1 MAIDLRDISLF
12 VAAYEERSFTAA
24 AKREF
29 TTQPGISQH
38 IRKIEERLGTQLF
51 IRGST
56 AIEATPAGDLYYR
69 KCIEILKM
77 HAEVME
83 ELTNYKGGLSG
94 EIRVGLMQSITRT
107 VLAPTLAGFME
118 QHPNVTVRSLE
129 AFAPE
134 LIQKVRSGDLDFAIV
149 PSFLSGVRE
158 PGLKSR
164 RFINT
169 PEFLVSRNNNTI
181 KPLTPVRLAD
191 LGPLRMIVPPIQNM
205 RRGRLDEY
213 FHRNNVII
221 ERRLEIDASN
231 AWQDFVAHTN
241 WVAILPGLLVMSDI
255 DKPNITLSPIID
267 PPLMLELV
275 LIQASRGVMPLAAE
289 KFIEHLRAETIKLN
303 DKLLRLLG
311 EVPVEDNSTID

>member
-1 MAIDLRDISLF
+1 
-12 VAAYEERSFTAA
+12 
-24 AKREF
+24 
-29 TTQPGISQH
+29 
-38 IRKIEERLGTQLF
+38 
-51 IRGST
+51 
-56 AIEATPAGDLYYR
+56 
-69 KCIEILKM
+69 
-77 HAEVME
+77 
-83 ELTNYKGGLSG
+83 
-94 EIRVGLMQSITRT
+94 
-107 VLAPTLAGFME
+107 
-118 QHPNVTVRSLE
+118 
-129 AFAPE
+129 
-134 LIQKVRSGDLDFAIV
+134 
-149 PSFLSGVRE
+149 
-158 PGLKSR
+158 
-164 RFINT
+164 
-169 PEFLVSRNNNTI
+169 
-181 KPLTPVRLAD
+181 
-191 LGPLRMIVPPIQNM
+191 MIVPPIQNM

-311 EVPVEDNSTID
+311 EVPNILLFSLW